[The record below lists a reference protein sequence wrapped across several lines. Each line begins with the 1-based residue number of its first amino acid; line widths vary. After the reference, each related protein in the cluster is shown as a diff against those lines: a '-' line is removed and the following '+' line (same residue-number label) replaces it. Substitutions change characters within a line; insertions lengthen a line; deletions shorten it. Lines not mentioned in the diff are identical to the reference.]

1 MQRMKQG
8 LLAGLIGVG
17 ALTALAGCDLK
28 VDLPKGDAAPTPA
41 VEALASCVLPDR
53 LPAPRMERVRADE
66 VVADRTILFHMLA
79 VTWMPQTCK
88 TGGDGKGD
96 LACDSENRFGW
107 TLHGLWPNADGKPY
121 PRYCRPAEQVDAATI
136 RANLCRTPSVDLIQH
151 EWTAHG
157 VCGWDDPQTYFADA
171 ARLYDGLNKPDPTT
185 LSTGDRGPTAG
196 RLRDA
201 FVAANP
207 GLPRDA
213 VYIAVASGNQL
224 REVRICHDLS
234 FKAAPCPVGGLGTPD
249 RVVLTVEPVAGR

>member
-1 MQRMKQG
+1 MRQG
-8 LLAGLIGVG
+8 LLAGLIGAGFLTLLSSCDVG
-17 ALTALAGCDLK
+17 I
-28 VDLPKGDAAPTPA
+28 DLPKGDAAAAPT
-41 VEALASCVLPDR
+41 VEAATACVLPDR

-96 LACDSENRFGW
+96 LACNSENRFGW

-151 EWTAHG
+151 EWAAHG
-157 VCGWDDPQTYFADA
+157 VCGWDDPQAYFGDA
-171 ARLYDGLNKPDPTT
+171 ARLYDSLNKPDPTS
-185 LSTGDRGPTAG
+185 LSAGDRGPTAG

-213 VYIAVASGNQL
+213 VYIAVASGNRL